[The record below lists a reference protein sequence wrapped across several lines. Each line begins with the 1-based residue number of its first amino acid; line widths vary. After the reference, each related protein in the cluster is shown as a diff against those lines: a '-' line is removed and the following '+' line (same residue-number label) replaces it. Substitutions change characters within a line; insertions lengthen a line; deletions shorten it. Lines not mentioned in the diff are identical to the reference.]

1 MYHWC
6 THIYYLILN
15 GERFGVLVLFFT
27 NIWIFKEF
35 EWTHF
40 SLNIAFNSTLPPL
53 VLQVL
58 WVWVAPS
65 FTLLPFSHQI
75 FEEGRDLSGEHS
87 QVKEAS
93 WDFVVVLGQVAIPQ
107 VLQHLN
113 ILLFAVHMGWKTKN
127 AHTGTL
133 TVKRDSNFEFSE
145 SLKEGSLTCC
155 GAVRLF

>member
-1 MYHWC
+1 M
-6 THIYYLILN
+6 
-15 GERFGVLVLFFT
+15 
-27 NIWIFKEF
+27 
-35 EWTHF
+35 
-40 SLNIAFNSTLPPL
+40 NIAFNSTLPPL

-93 WDFVVVLGQVAIPQ
+93 GDFVVVLGQVAIPQ

-113 ILLFAVHMGWKTKN
+113 VLLFAVHMG
-127 AHTGTL
+127 
-133 TVKRDSNFEFSE
+133 
-145 SLKEGSLTCC
+145 
-155 GAVRLF
+155 